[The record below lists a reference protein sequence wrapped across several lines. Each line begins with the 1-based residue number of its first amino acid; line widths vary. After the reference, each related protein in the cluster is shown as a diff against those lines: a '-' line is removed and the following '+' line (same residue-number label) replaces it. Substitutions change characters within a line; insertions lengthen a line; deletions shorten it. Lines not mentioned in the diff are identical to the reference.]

1 MCIIFITYNCF
12 TCVLQLFQKELAHV
26 KWAAVFAANFFR
38 EYICSQFKPFKPHM
52 YHLYILLFF
61 FQIPLYTTLMTVLL
75 VEHPGADVAVAVR
88 VCVLA
93 VVGVF
98 RCRDL
103 NFFLLIL
110 TSAPTCHTAKRK
122 KTSTTWTWSFLW
134 EIIFLRGFCCQE
146 NRPHASSR
154 WQRAPC
160 HAGMPSQRWFPIHT
174 QLGPYLHKR
183 AELLHQFNVCHKF

>member
-1 MCIIFITYNCF
+1 MYYSSFVCIIFITYNCF

-26 KWAAVFAANFFR
+26 KWAALSAANLSSTCIIF
-38 EYICSQFKPFKPHM
+38 
-52 YHLYILLFF
+52 ILLFF

-98 RCRDL
+98 ECRGL
-103 NFFLLIL
+103 SFFLLVF

-122 KTSTTWTWSFLW
+122 KHLPR
-134 EIIFLRGFCCQE
+134 EHGLFCE
-146 NRPHASSR
+146 
-154 WQRAPC
+154 
-160 HAGMPSQRWFPIHT
+160 
-174 QLGPYLHKR
+174 K
-183 AELLHQFNVCHKF
+183 

>member
-1 MCIIFITYNCF
+1 
-12 TCVLQLFQKELAHV
+12 
-26 KWAAVFAANFFR
+26 
-38 EYICSQFKPFKPHM
+38 
-52 YHLYILLFF
+52 
-61 FQIPLYTTLMTVLL
+61 MTVLL

-122 KTSTTWTWSFLW
+122 KNTYHVNIFFFVSNNFFEGFLLPKKQATR
-134 EIIFLRGFCCQE
+134 FKSLTGGPM
-146 NRPHASSR
+146 PH
-154 WQRAPC
+154 W
-160 HAGMPSQRWFPIHT
+160 HAKSALISYPYVIRTVFAQPSQVIAPV
-174 QLGPYLHKR
+174 QCMPQVLAPK
-183 AELLHQFNVCHKF
+183 

>member
-1 MCIIFITYNCF
+1 MNFIFITY
-12 TCVLQLFQKELAHV
+12 VLQIFQKELARA
-26 KWAAVFAANFFR
+26 KWAALSAPNLSPTCIIF
-38 EYICSQFKPFKPHM
+38 
-52 YHLYILLFF
+52 ILLFF

-122 KTSTTWTWSFLW
+122 KNTYHVNIFFFVSNNFFEGFLLPKKQATR
-134 EIIFLRGFCCQE
+134 FKSLT
-146 NRPHASSR
+146 
-154 WQRAPC
+154 
-160 HAGMPSQRWFPIHT
+160 AGPMPR
-174 QLGPYLHKR
+174 
-183 AELLHQFNVCHKF
+183 